1 MIRIERDAGGRAR
14 VTGALVG
21 DSVGLLRDELAM
33 ADVVLDLSGVEKADE
48 AAVRLLAG
56 LSPQRCPLGSCPR
69 WLALWV
75 ERVARG
81 RPRNRRARRWP

>member
-1 MIRIERDAGGRAR
+1 MIRIEREEAGRAR

-21 DSVGLLRDELAM
+21 ESVVLLRDELSR
-33 ADVVLDLSGVEKADE
+33 ADAVLDLSGIEKADE

-56 LSPQRCPLGSCPR
+56 LAPERCPLASCPR

-75 ERVARG
+75 ERV
-81 RPRNRRARRWP
+81 RRL